1 MFIEGVTKDRNYL
14 IRQECATGLA
24 QIGPTTFRTLLLALH
39 DQHPGVRDAASIGI
53 LRHMSPDDVD
63 EAFREKEHQRQ
74 TIKCAIREVL
84 ANNLTLMN
92 EIRNFLS
99 QVMQVFD

>member
-1 MFIEGVTKDRNYL
+1 
-14 IRQECATGLA
+14 
-24 QIGPTTFRTLLLALH
+24 
-39 DQHPGVRDAASIGI
+39 
-53 LRHMSPDDVD
+53 MSPDDVD